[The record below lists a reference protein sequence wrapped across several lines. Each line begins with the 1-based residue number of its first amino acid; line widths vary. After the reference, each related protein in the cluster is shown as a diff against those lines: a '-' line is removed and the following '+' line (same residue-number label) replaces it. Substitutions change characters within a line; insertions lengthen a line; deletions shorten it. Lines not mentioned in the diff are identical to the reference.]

1 MSARTFFRLV
11 PIVAIAAPAAV
22 HATVYMSVEQA
33 QQAMFPNQKLSARFH
48 QLQPGEIGAIKKAS
62 GASPLSKQVQA
73 WKAQDGGWFIL
84 DRVVGKHEFITYAV
98 ALSPDGAVKRVEI
111 LEYRE
116 TYGGEVRNAGW
127 RQQFVGKKFGA
138 PLTLGKDIKN
148 ISGATLSSR
157 HIADGVRRL
166 LATWQLVL
174 RNG

>member
-11 PIVAIAAPAAV
+11 PIVAIAAPAVA

-33 QQAMFPNQKLSARFH
+33 QQAMFPNQKLSPHFH
-48 QLQPGEIGAIKKAS
+48 ALQPGEIGAIKKAS

-73 WKAQDGGWFIL
+73 WKAQDGGWFIV

-98 ALSPDGAVKRVEI
+98 ALTPDGAVKRIEI

-138 PLTLGKDIKN
+138 ALTLGKDIKN

-157 HIADGVRRL
+157 HITDGVRRL